1 MAKKILVVD
10 DEESILDAVK
20 LILEDEGFLVKAIFK
35 GDEVYKEVEKF
46 NPDLI
51 LLDVLMSGK
60 DGRTISKNLKSIEKT
75 KNIPVIMISAHPTAS
90 ETLKEY
96 KADDFLAKP
105 FKVDELLEILE
116 KYLN

>member
-20 LILEDEGFLVKAIFK
+20 LILEDEGYSVKTIFK
-35 GDEVYKEVEKF
+35 GEEVYKEVDNF
-46 NPDLI
+46 NPHLI

-60 DGRTISKNLKSIEKT
+60 DGRTICKNLKSNEKT
-75 KNIPVIMISAHPTAS
+75 KDIPIVMISAHPSAEES
-90 ETLKEY
+90 IKEY
-96 KADDFLAKP
+96 KANDFLPKP
-105 FKVDELLEILE
+105 FKVDELLEILD